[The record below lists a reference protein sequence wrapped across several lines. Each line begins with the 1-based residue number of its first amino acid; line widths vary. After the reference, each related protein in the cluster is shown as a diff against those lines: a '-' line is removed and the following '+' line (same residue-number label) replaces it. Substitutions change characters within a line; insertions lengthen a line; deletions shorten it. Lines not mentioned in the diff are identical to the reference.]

1 MDIPLNDSPKPKPA
15 RKQINLALQ
24 GGGSHGAFTWGVL
37 DRLLE
42 DPTIEIDGIS
52 GTSAGAVNAVVLAAG
67 IAKDGREGGRAAL
80 NRLWNLISEAG
91 RYSMLQPAP
100 WTGGNHKMETSPSF
114 VFFDM
119 LTRVFSPYDFN
130 PMNYHPLEKLLAPL
144 IDWDVVRHADAV
156 KLFIAA
162 TNVRSG
168 KARIFRNREMSIEV
182 LLASSGLPLVFQAT
196 EIDGEAYYDGG
207 YMGNPCIYP
216 LIYSCES
223 RDVVVVQ
230 INPMHRDEVP
240 KSARDIMDRI
250 NEISFNSSLLHEMRS
265 IQFVTRLID
274 SGALD
279 NTRYKRMNMH
289 MIEAEDELKHFGA
302 ASKFNTDMK
311 FLRHLHDIGR
321 RAADGWLKENYDNIG

>member
-1 MDIPLNDSPKPKPA
+1 M
-15 RKQINLALQ
+15 
-24 GGGSHGAFTWGVL
+24 
-37 DRLLE
+37 LE
-42 DPTIEIDGIS
+42 
-52 GTSAGAVNAVVLAAG
+52 
-67 IAKDGREGGRAAL
+67 
-80 NRLWNLISEAG
+80 
-91 RYSMLQPAP
+91 Q
-100 WTGGNHKMETSPSF
+100 
-114 VFFDM
+114 
-119 LTRVFSPYDFN
+119 
-130 PMNYHPLEKLLAPL
+130 L

-168 KARIFRNREMSIEV
+168 KARIFRNREMSMEV

-240 KSARDIMDRI
+240 RSARDIMDRI

-279 NTRYKRMNMH
+279 SSRYKRMNMH
-289 MIEAEDELKHFGA
+289 MVEAEDELKHFGA

-311 FLRHLHDIGR
+311 FLRHLHAVGR
-321 RAADGWLKENYDNIG
+321 RAAEGWLAENYDQIGKRSTLDIAEKFL